1 MEFLEEYSI
10 TKIFDSYSPNSNE
23 LHRAV
28 NAFWTLKMCFFSSFF
43 PKLDNVS
50 SPIISQSLTV
60 TDTLCQ
66 ENVFKF

>member
-1 MEFLEEYSI
+1 MEFLVEYSI

-28 NAFWTLKMCFFSSFF
+28 NAFWTQDLFFFINFF
-43 PKLDNVS
+43 KLDNVS

-60 TDTLCQ
+60 THTLCQ